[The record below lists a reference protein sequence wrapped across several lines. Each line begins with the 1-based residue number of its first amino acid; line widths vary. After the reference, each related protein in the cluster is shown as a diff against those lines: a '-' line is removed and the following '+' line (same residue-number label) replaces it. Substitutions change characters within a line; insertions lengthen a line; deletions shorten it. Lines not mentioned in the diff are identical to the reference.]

1 MTVAIIFI
9 LLFVFMVLGVPI
21 GVCLSLPLLIAV
33 CIDPFTSMS
42 FIGQVFYSGVA
53 SFTMLALPF
62 FVLAGAVMDSGGLSR
77 RLVRIAN
84 SLIGPITG
92 SLGLVAIIACMFF
105 GAVSGSAP
113 ATVAAIGA
121 IMIPEMIRAGYDKY
135 YAVALIATAGSLGV
149 IVPPSY
155 PMVIYGVTFNVSIG
169 DLFIAGI
176 GPAVVVGAILAVI
189 NYAYC
194 KKHGYKGT
202 QKLSIREFALAVKD
216 GFPALLMPVIILGG
230 IYGGVF
236 SATEAAV
243 VAVVYGIVVGK
254 FWYRELT
261 IRELFPM
268 FRSNT
273 IFVGGTMLTLAPATA
288 LGTVLNILGVTSF
301 VGNFFIGLTDN
312 EYIVILVCVAIL
324 FIAGMFIQTTPV
336 IVILG
341 PILYAA
347 LEPYGMDPIQYGL
360 FLVLALSI
368 AFITPPVAANLFMAS
383 SMTGISINR
392 LTPQLIKFMIGLCI
406 ALFIVAVFP
415 QVSLFLIS

>member
-1 MTVAIIFI
+1 MATALIFI
-9 LLFVFMVLGVPI
+9 LLFAFMALGVPI
-21 GVCLSLPLLIAV
+21 GVCLSLPLLIAICV
-33 CIDPFTSMS
+33 DPFTSMS
-42 FIGQVFYSGVA
+42 YVAQVFYSGVA
-53 SFTMLALPF
+53 QFTMLALPF
-62 FVLAGAVMDSGGLSR
+62 FVLAGAVMDSGGLSK

-84 SLIGPITG
+84 SLIGPVTG
-92 SLGLVAIIACMFF
+92 SLGLVSIIACMFF
-105 GAVSGSAP
+105 GAVAGSAP

-121 IMIPEMIRAGYDKY
+121 IMIPEMIRAGYNKY

-176 GPAVVVGAILAVI
+176 GPAVVVAAILAVI
-189 NYAYC
+189 NYVYC

-202 QKLSIREFALAVKD
+202 QKVSIREIGAAVKD

-236 SATEAAV
+236 SAAV
-243 VAVVYGIVVGK
+243 VAVVYGIVVGR
-254 FWYRELT
+254 FWYKELT
-261 IRELFPM
+261 IKELFPM
-268 FRSNT
+268 FRNNT
-273 IFVGGTMLTLAPATA
+273 TFVGGTMLTLAPATA
-288 LGTVLNILGVTSF
+288 LGQVLNILGVSDLVSSF
-301 VGNFFIGLTDN
+301 FTGMTDN
-312 EYIVILVCVAIL
+312 KYIVILVCIAVL
-324 FIAGMFIQTTPV
+324 FVAGMFIQTTPV

-347 LEPYGMDPIQYGL
+347 LKPYGMHPIHFGL
-360 FLVLALSI
+360 MMVLALSI

-383 SMTGISINR
+383 SMTGISVNK
-392 LTPQLIKFMIGLCI
+392 LTSQLIKFIIALTV

-415 QVSLFLIS
+415 AISLFLIR